1 MTVGLVLVGQEPL
14 NGLVVAPFN
23 KLADLVAHKVELGT
37 GVRHLVESQRAQ
49 AGKLAPPVARHAADE
64 RALAVHDLVVAQ
76 RANEV
81 LGKGVHD
88 GEGQQPVVA
97 RAPRKI
103 GLHVVQS
110 VIHPAHVPL
119 VVEAQ
124 AAVLRRIGH
133 ERPRGGLLGHHHHVG
148 VVRLYGTVDLTD
160 KRAGVQVLLGTVLV
174 ELLLAGIIN
183 AKVEVQHAGHAVH
196 ANAVHVE
203 VLKPVQHVGDQEGA
217 DLAAGEVKLVRAPV
231 GVYLVLKEHVAVKGG
246 KAVGVGAKTA
256 GHPVHDHADACLV
269 ASVDKVHEL
278 LRVAVARRGGVVAG
292 RLVAPGAIEGM
303 LHERH
308 DLDMRIAHVADV
320 VHELHR
326 QVIVG
331 IELAALRGEGIH
343 GTGVVAVLVGLA
355 LRHVTVALPRANM
368 YLVDVERLRHVVMV
382 GTALEPCGVVPL
394 VAIEGPQHAGGT
406 RRALGLKGV
415 WIGLVELFALVGLDE
430 VFIELALL
438 GARDKAFPNSAR
450 MHGHQRV
457 GLLIPVIK
465 FANDMDALYIGRP
478 NAKTPSA
485 RTVLRVGVRAH
496 LFPAALPRTNA
507 KQIDIV
513 FGELRRVRGGF
524 TGSRLFGCWL

>member
-1 MTVGLVLVGQEPL
+1 MLVSLILLGQEPL
-14 NGLVVAPFN
+14 DGLVVAPLN
-23 KLADLVAHKVELGT
+23 KLANLVTHKVELGT
-37 GVRHLVESQRAQ
+37 GVRHLVEGQRAQ
-49 AGKLAPPVARHAADE
+49 AGKLAPPVARHTADE

-88 GEGQQPVVA
+88 GEREQPVVA
-97 RAPRKI
+97 GAPRKI
-103 GLHVVQS
+103 GLHVVQG
-110 VIHPAHVPL
+110 VVHPAHVPL

-133 ERPRGGLLGHHHHVG
+133 ERPCGGLLGHHHHVG
-148 VVRLYGTVDLTD
+148 VVRLHGAVDLTD

-174 ELLLAGIIN
+174 ELLLAGIVN

-203 VLKPVQHVGDQEGA
+203 VLEPVQHVGDQEGA

-231 GVYLVLKEHVAVKGG
+231 GVNLVLKQHVAVKGG

-256 GHPVHDHADACLV
+256 GNPVHDHADACLV
-269 ASVDKVHEL
+269 ARIDKVHEL
-278 LRVAVARRGGVVAG
+278 LRVAVARRGGVVTG

-303 LHERH
+303 LHKRH
-308 DLDMRIAHVADV
+308 DLDMRIAHIADV

-326 QVIVG
+326 QVVVSVK
-331 IELAALRGEGIH
+331 LTALRGEGVH

-355 LRHVTVALPRANM
+355 LRRVAVPLPRANM
-368 YLVDVERLRHVVMV
+368 YLVDVERLRHVVMA
-382 GTALEPCGVVPL
+382 GAALEPCSIVPL

-415 WIGLVELFALVGLDE
+415 RIGLVELLALVGLDK
-430 VFIELALL
+430 VLIQLALL
-438 GARDKAFPNSAR
+438 SARNKAFPNSAR

-457 GLLIPVIK
+457 GFLIPVVK
-465 FANDMDALYIGRP
+465 FANDMDAFYIGRP
-478 NAKTPSA
+478 NAKAPAA
-485 RTVLRVGVRAH
+485 RTVLRVGVSAH
-496 LFPAALPRTNA
+496 LFPAALPHANA
-507 KQIDIV
+507 KQVDIV
-513 FGELRRVRGGF
+513 LGELRCVRGGF
-524 TGSRLFGCWL
+524 AGSRLFGCWL